1 MFVGNFT
8 SVADERAKKKNQK
21 DVLKLMIQNEAMKE
35 RKVKDYQNPYNPPE
49 VPPQYKSRAERRGDT
64 AKQEQEAITNLQ
76 SLFDFDVRGINQV
89 MSEIRKVRNEDG
101 LIIFNAL
108 FPQIRNRIVNQTN
121 PNLLTPDFVSDIIRE
136 FIIRAEDTNPLTRVE
151 GDIVSNAFDDLE
163 VEYNVD
169 IISDLIEK
177 SIELGVDVNNLTEM
191 RDFMYQMDSTIK
203 DIKSN
208 ASLTSMDIEE
218 LSKRILSLYKKLGV
232 PSLGQLRK
240 LEVSK
245 NVERDIDRINDKV
258 NADEREFDRVRASII
273 KDIREGDVE
282 QRLKQAES
290 TKLSSNASIQ
300 DIIANSVEEY
310 RKQEQMAEEEQTAET
325 EQTVEQMQEEEDESS
340 SSFSSSEESLTQE
353 MMSLDIGDIAEIA
366 GILTDGVVY
375 RTNDGPKQLNGDK
388 IRKLFVK
395 QLRKMLSDNDEF
407 KEVFDSQFRN
417 ISQKDMTIRNL
428 STGKEPLT
436 KTAIEVLKKYVTAK
450 EQSGLQK
457 TINLSGYGQTKIGN
471 DLVPALDYP
480 EVMKRGFG
488 VHNEEL
494 EAQAQLN
501 SLPRVA
507 FQVKKKG
514 RPAVKIGKGI
524 DVAIPQDTYK
534 TFGKHLIHY
543 PSLRD
548 DYKLSIKYPSRS
560 KNVGKVKVVSPEYR
574 ELLMD
579 MLERGV
585 LSDRMY
591 DKLVNE
597 EKQHFNQA
605 VKASGLM
612 ETIKLKPIH
621 EDKKDLVERFKVL
634 RGQFIAGNN
643 APTLIKELRS
653 VILHFME
660 KGQIQKQDGYD
671 LLKELSAVEK

>member
-8 SVADERAKKKNQK
+8 SVADERAKKKNQQ
-21 DVLKLMIQNEAMKE
+21 DVLKLMIQNEALKE
-35 RKVKDYQNPYNPPE
+35 RKVKDYQNPFNPPE

-76 SLFDFDVRGINQV
+76 SLFDFDVRGINQI

-108 FPQIRNRIVNQTN
+108 FPQIRNRILNQTN
-121 PNLLTPDFVSDIIRE
+121 PNLLTPEFVSDIIRE

-169 IISDLIEK
+169 IISDLVDK
-177 SIELGVDVNNLTEM
+177 SIELGMIVDNLT
-191 RDFMYQMDSTIK
+191 DLKGLMYQMDSTIK
-203 DIKSN
+203 DMKSN
-208 ASLTSMDIEE
+208 VSLTSMDIDE
-218 LSKRILSLYKKLGV
+218 LSKRILKLFKKLGV

-240 LEVSK
+240 LETSK
-245 NVERDIDRINDKV
+245 NIERDIERINEKV
-258 NADEREFDRVRASII
+258 NPDAQAFESVRVSII

-282 QRLKQAES
+282 QRLKQAE
-290 TKLSSNASIQ
+290 TNTLSSNASIQ
-300 DIIANSVEEY
+300 DIITNSIEAY
-310 RKQEQMAEEEQTAET
+310 RKQEEPI
-325 EQTVEQMQEEEDESS
+325 QEEDSKESS
-340 SSFSSSEESLTQE
+340 SSSVSSEEELSQE
-353 MMSLDIGDIAEIA
+353 MMSLDVGDIAEIA
-366 GILTDGVVY
+366 KIMTEGVVY
-375 RTNDGPKQLNGDK
+375 RTNQGSEIMNGDK

-395 QLRKMLSDNDEF
+395 ELRKLLKNNDEF
-407 KEVFDSQFRN
+407 EDTFVAQFR
-417 ISQKDMTIRNL
+417 SASVMKVSLTNL
-428 STGKEPLT
+428 SQGREPLFDNAT
-436 KTAIEVLKKYVTAK
+436 QVLEKYVRAK
-450 EQSGLQK
+450 AESGLDK
-457 TINLSGYGQTKIGN
+457 TINLSGFGQTKIG
-471 DLVPALDYP
+471 DDVFPALNYP

-488 VHNEEL
+488 VKNRQHKHNDEL

-501 SLPRVA
+501 SMPRVA

-514 RPAVKIGKGI
+514 RPPVKVGKGI

-543 PSLRD
+543 PALRD
-548 DYKLSIKYPSRS
+548 DFKLSIKYPSRS
-560 KNVGKVKVVSPEYR
+560 KNVGKVKVVSPDYR

-591 DKLVNE
+591 DKLVDE
-597 EKQHFNQA
+597 EKEHFNQA
-605 VKASGLM
+605 VEASGLM
-612 ETIKLKPIH
+612 ETIKLKPIN

>member
-8 SVADERAKKKNQK
+8 SVADERAKKKNQQ

-35 RKVKDYQNPYNPPE
+35 RKVKDYQNPFNPPE

-101 LIIFNAL
+101 LIVFNAL

-169 IISDLIEK
+169 IISDLVDK
-177 SIELGVDVNNLTEM
+177 SIELGIEVDNLI
-191 RDFMYQMDSTIK
+191 DLKDLMYQMDSTIK
-203 DIKSN
+203 DMKSN
-208 ASLTSMDIEE
+208 ASLTSMDIDE
-218 LSKRILSLYKKLGV
+218 LSKRILRLYKKQGV

-240 LEVSK
+240 LETSK
-245 NVERDIDRINDKV
+245 NVEKDIDRINDKV
-258 NADEREFDRVRASII
+258 NADAQAFDSVRASII
-273 KDIREGDVE
+273 RDIREGDVE
-282 QRLKQAES
+282 QRLKEAK
-290 TKLSSNASIQ
+290 TNKLSSNASIQ
-300 DIIANSVEEY
+300 DIITNSVEEY
-310 RKQEQMAEEEQTAET
+310 RKQEQTAEAEQIEEEPTQNIVTPESIQNMGAEELL
-325 EQTVEQMQEEEDESS
+325 S
-340 SSFSSSEESLTQE
+340 QE
-353 MMSLDIGDIAEIA
+353 MMSLDVGDIAEIA
-366 GILTDGVVY
+366 KIMTDGVTY
-375 RTNDGPKQLNGDK
+375 RTDEGMKQLNGDK

-395 QLRKMLSDNDEF
+395 QLRKLLRDNGDFEEEF
-407 KEVFDSQFRN
+407 NRKFRN
-417 ISQKDMTIRNL
+417 ISQKNQKLTTL
-428 STGKEPLT
+428 SAGNEPLT
-436 KTAIEVLKKYVTAK
+436 QTAIEVLEKYVQAK
-450 EQSGLQK
+450 QESKLDK
-457 TINLSGYGQTKIGN
+457 TINLSGYGQTKIGKE
-471 DLVPALDYP
+471 LFPAFDYP

-488 VHNEEL
+488 VQQKHNEEL

-501 SLPRVA
+501 SMPRVA

-514 RPAVKIGKGI
+514 RPPVKIGKGI
-524 DVAIPQDTYK
+524 EVAIPQDTYK

-543 PSLRD
+543 PALRD
-548 DYKLSIKYPSRS
+548 DFKLSIKYPSRS

-591 DKLVNE
+591 DKLVDE
-597 EKQHFNQA
+597 EKQHFNKA

-612 ETIKLKPIH
+612 ETIKLKPIN

-671 LLKELSAVEK
+671 LLKELSAVEN